1 MRNLTLIVTE
11 SSSLSNLN
19 LTSTAIDLD
28 ENVIYAASEQQTLD
42 GEVAVELWRV
52 AQLNSDHT
60 VQYFL
65 SLRCLNSTIVR
76 YLRRQ

>member
-1 MRNLTLIVTE
+1 MRNLTLIATE

-28 ENVIYAASEQQTLD
+28 ENVVYAASEQQTLD

-52 AQLNSDHT
+52 AQLNNDHT

-65 SLRCLNSTIVR
+65 SFVEMFELNDC
-76 YLRRQ
+76 

>member
-1 MRNLTLIVTE
+1 MRNLTLIATE
-11 SSSLSNLN
+11 SSSFANLN

-52 AQLNSDHT
+52 AHLNGDHT
-60 VQYFL
+60 VQCFL

>member
-1 MRNLTLIVTE
+1 MRNLTLIATE

-65 SLRCLNSTIVR
+65 SFVEMFELNDC
-76 YLRRQ
+76 

>member
-1 MRNLTLIVTE
+1 MRNLTLIATE

-19 LTSTAIDLD
+19 LTLTAIDLD
-28 ENVIYAASEQQTLD
+28 ENVTYAASEQQTLD

-65 SLRCLNSTIVR
+65 RSEEHTSELQSRP
-76 YLRRQ
+76 